1 MTHEQCACFLLFRD
15 TKYDLELLGLSILKH
30 SPRAEMD
37 DTFGQK
43 VGYLPLKWLRLLST
57 REQISFRNNT
67 SCYDSNIDDYGNLVS
82 NQVIG
87 MRQPGVRTTTL

>member
-1 MTHEQCACFLLFRD
+1 MTHERCACFLLFREPN
-15 TKYDLELLGLSILKH
+15 YNLELLGLSILKH

-43 VGYLPLKWLRLLST
+43 VGYLPLKWLRLLPT
-57 REQISFRNNT
+57 REQISYRNTT

-82 NQVIG
+82 NQEIG
-87 MRQPGVRTTTL
+87 KRQPGGVTTTL